1 MLPDMNI
8 HNLAGLPNMEKIF
21 CPGFQAAG
29 VEANIKKQG
38 IRDLGLI
45 FSEVPA
51 RVGGVFTRNLV
62 QAAPVVLDRELIQ
75 SGQAHAIIVNSGNAN
90 CCTGEK
96 GMEDAR
102 TMGRAVAA
110 DLNISSDQVLV
121 ASTGVIGSPM
131 PIDRVTAAIPRL
143 VKSLSPGGFP
153 DLALAMMT
161 TDTLPKLVSKQG
173 KISSKTF
180 TVTAVAKGAGMIR
193 PDMATMLCFVCTDI
207 DADPDYL
214 SYALYMACE
223 RSFNRIT
230 VDGDTSTN
238 DTALILANGCSGVSI
253 ENSIHKASFQRV
265 LDDVLLY
272 LARLMVKDGE
282 GATKLVEINVT
293 GALTNSDAHAIAGTI
308 GNSNLVKTAFF
319 GEDANWGRILAAAGR
334 AGVYL
339 DPDRINIFFDDV
351 LMCHD
356 GMGCGP
362 EAEKKATLVM
372 KKPEY
377 AIRIDLKV
385 GNGKAT
391 MYTCDFSYDY
401 VKINADYRS

>member
-1 MLPDMNI
+1 
-8 HNLAGLPNMEKIF
+8 MEKIF
-21 CPGFQAAG
+21 CPGFQATG
-29 VEANIKKQG
+29 IEANIKKQG

-62 QAAPVVLDRELIQ
+62 QAAPVILDRELIQ
-75 SGQAHAIIVNSGNAN
+75 SGQARAIIVNSGNAN
-90 CCTGEK
+90 CCTGK
-96 GMEDAR
+96 QGMEDAKAMTR
-102 TMGRAVAA
+102 TAA
-110 DLNISSDQVLV
+110 EALRVSSSEVLV
-121 ASTGVIGSPM
+121 ASTGVIGVPM
-131 PIDRVTAAIPRL
+131 PMDRVTGAIPSL
-143 VKSLSPGGFP
+143 VNSLSSDGFSN
-153 DLALAMMT
+153 LALAMMT
-161 TDTLPKLVSKQG
+161 TDTVPKLVSKQG
-173 KISSKTF
+173 RINSKTF

-238 DTALILANGCSGVSI
+238 DTALILANGLSGVSI
-253 ENSIHKASFQRV
+253 ENSVHKASFQGV
-265 LDDVLLY
+265 LDDVLLF
-272 LARLMVKDGE
+272 LARLMAKDGE

-293 GALTNSDAHAIAGTI
+293 GALSDKDAHAVAGTI

-334 AGVYL
+334 AGVCL
-339 DPDRINIFFDDV
+339 DPDRINIFFNDV
-351 LMCHD
+351 LMCKN

-362 EAEKKATLVM
+362 EAERQATIVM

-377 AIRIDLKV
+377 SIRVDLQI
-385 GNGKAT
+385 GNGKST

>member
-1 MLPDMNI
+1 
-8 HNLAGLPNMEKIF
+8 MEKIF

-29 VEANIKKQG
+29 VEANIKKKE

-45 FSEVPA
+45 FSELPA
-51 RVGGVFTRNLV
+51 KVGGVFTRNLV

-75 SGQAHAIIVNSGNAN
+75 SGQARAIIVNSGNAN
-90 CCTGEK
+90 CCTGAR

-102 TMGRAVAA
+102 AMGQAVAN
-110 DLNISSDQVLV
+110 DLGISSDQVLV
-121 ASTGVIGSPM
+121 ASTGVIGIPL
-131 PIDRVTAAIPRL
+131 PIDKVTAAIPEL
-143 VKSLSPGGFP
+143 VRSLSPGGFT

-161 TDTLPKLVSKQG
+161 TDTVPKLVSKQG
-173 KISSKTF
+173 KINSKTF

-238 DTALILANGCSGVSI
+238 DTALILANGYSGVSI
-253 ENSIHKASFQRV
+253 ENSIHKASFQGV

-272 LARLMVKDGE
+272 LAKLMVKDGE
-282 GATKLVEINVT
+282 GATKLVKINVT
-293 GALTNSDAHAIAGTI
+293 GALCDEDAHAVAGTI
-308 GNSNLVKTAFF
+308 GNSNLVKTALF

-339 DPDRINIFFDDV
+339 EPDRINICFNDV
-351 LMCHD
+351 LICRN
-356 GMGCGP
+356 GMGYGG
-362 EAEKKATLVM
+362 EAERQATLVM

-377 AIRIDLKV
+377 AIHIDLQM
-385 GNGKAT
+385 GNGQAT

>member
-1 MLPDMNI
+1 
-8 HNLAGLPNMEKIF
+8 MEKIF

-51 RVGGVFTRNLV
+51 KVGGVFTRNLV

-75 SGQAHAIIVNSGNAN
+75 SGQARAIIVNSGNAN
-90 CCTGEK
+90 CCTGVK
-96 GMEDAR
+96 GMEDAK
-102 TMGRAVAA
+102 TMGQAVAA
-110 DLNISSDQVLV
+110 DLKISSDHVLV
-121 ASTGVIGSPM
+121 ASTGVIGAPM
-131 PIDRVTAAIPRL
+131 PIDRVTAAIPKL
-143 VKSLSPGGFP
+143 VENLSPDGFT

-173 KISSKTF
+173 KINSKTF

-193 PDMATMLCFVCTDI
+193 PDMATMLCFICTDI

-238 DTALILANGCSGVSI
+238 DTALILANGFSGVSI
-253 ENSIHKASFQRV
+253 EHSIHKASFQRV

-293 GALTNSDAHAIAGTI
+293 GALTNEDAHAVAGSI

-339 DPDRINIFFDDV
+339 DPDRINIFFNDV
-351 LMCHD
+351 LMCRN
-356 GMGCGP
+356 GMGCGSD
-362 EAEKKATLVM
+362 AEQQATFVM

-377 AIRIDLKV
+377 VINIDLQI
-385 GNGKAT
+385 GTGKAT

>member
-1 MLPDMNI
+1 
-8 HNLAGLPNMEKIF
+8 MEKII

-45 FSEVPA
+45 FSERPA
-51 RVGGVFTRNLV
+51 KVGGVFTRNLV

-75 SGQAHAIIVNSGNAN
+75 SGQARAIVVNSGNAN
-90 CCTGEK
+90 CCTGVQ
-96 GMEDAR
+96 GMEDAK
-102 TMGRAVAA
+102 TMGQSVAN
-110 DLNISSDQVLV
+110 DLGISSDQVLV
-121 ASTGVIGSPM
+121 ASTGVIGAPM
-131 PIDRVTAAIPRL
+131 PMDKVMDAIPEL
-143 VKSLSPGGFP
+143 VKSLSPNGFS

-161 TDTLPKLVSKQG
+161 TDTVPKLVSKQG
-173 KISSKTF
+173 KINSKKF
-180 TVTAVAKGAGMIR
+180 TVTAVAKGAGMIH

-238 DTALILANGCSGVSI
+238 DTALILANGFSGVSI
-253 ENSIHKASFQRV
+253 ENSIHKASFQGV

-282 GATKLVEINVT
+282 GATKLVEINVG
-293 GALTNSDAHAIAGTI
+293 GALSDEDAHAVAGTI
-308 GNSNLVKTAFF
+308 GNSNLVKTALF
-319 GEDANWGRILAAAGR
+319 GGDANWGRILAAAGR

-339 DPDRINIFFDDV
+339 EPDRINIFFNDV
-351 LMCHD
+351 LMYHN

-362 EAEKKATLVM
+362 EAEKKATIVM

-377 AIRIDLKV
+377 AILVDLQI

>member
-1 MLPDMNI
+1 
-8 HNLAGLPNMEKIF
+8 MEKIF

-45 FSEVPA
+45 FSIVPA
-51 RVGGVFTRNLV
+51 KVGGVFTRNLV

-75 SGQAHAIIVNSGNAN
+75 SGQARAIIVNSGNAN
-90 CCTGEK
+90 CCTGVK

-102 TMGRAVAA
+102 TMGQAVAS
-110 DLNISSDQVLV
+110 DLKISSDHVLV
-121 ASTGVIGSPM
+121 ASTGVIGAPL
-131 PIDRVTAAIPRL
+131 PIDRVTAAIPKL
-143 VKSLSPGGFP
+143 VENLSPDGFP

-161 TDTLPKLVSKQG
+161 TDTLPKLVSKKG
-173 KISSKTF
+173 KINSKTF

-193 PDMATMLCFVCTDI
+193 PDMATMLCFICTDI

-238 DTALILANGCSGVSI
+238 DTALILANGYSGVSI

-272 LARLMVKDGE
+272 LARLMVQDGE

-293 GALTNSDAHAIAGTI
+293 GALTNEDAHAVAGSI

-334 AGVYL
+334 AGVHL
-339 DPDRINIFFDDV
+339 DPDRINIFFNDV
-351 LMCHD
+351 LMCRN
-356 GMGCGP
+356 GLGCGP
-362 EAEKKATLVM
+362 EAEQQATFIM

-377 AIRIDLKV
+377 VINIDLQI
-385 GNGKAT
+385 GTGKAT

>member
-1 MLPDMNI
+1 
-8 HNLAGLPNMEKIF
+8 MEKIF
-21 CPGFQAAG
+21 CPGFQASG

-45 FSEVPA
+45 FSEVSA
-51 RVGGVFTRNLV
+51 KAGGVFTRNLV
-62 QAAPVVLDRELIQ
+62 QAAPVVLDRKLIQ
-75 SGQAHAIIVNSGNAN
+75 SGQARAIIVNSGNAN
-90 CCTGEK
+90 CCTGSQ
-96 GMEDAR
+96 GMEDAKN
-102 TMGRAVAA
+102 MAKIVAA
-110 DLNISSDQVLV
+110 ELKISSDQVLV
-121 ASTGVIGSPM
+121 ASTGVIGAPM
-131 PIDRVTAAIPRL
+131 PMDRVTAAIPAL
-143 VKSLSPGGFP
+143 VQNLSSDGFS

-161 TDTLPKLVSKQG
+161 TDTVPKLVSKQG
-173 KISSKTF
+173 KINSKTF

-238 DTALILANGCSGVSI
+238 DTALILANGMSGVTI
-253 ENSIHKASFQRV
+253 ENSVHKASFQRV
-265 LDDVLLY
+265 LDDVLLF
-272 LARLMVKDGE
+272 LAKIMAKDGE
-282 GATKLVEINVT
+282 GATKLVEIKVT
-293 GALTNSDAHAIAGTI
+293 GALSDEDAHAVAGTI

-339 DPDRINIFFDDV
+339 EPDRINIYFNDV
-351 LMCHD
+351 LMCKN

-362 EAEKKATLVM
+362 EAERKATIVM

-377 AIRIDLKV
+377 AIRVDLQI
-385 GNGKAT
+385 GNGKST

>member
-1 MLPDMNI
+1 
-8 HNLAGLPNMEKIF
+8 MEKIS

-45 FSEVPA
+45 FSERPA
-51 RVGGVFTRNLV
+51 KVGGVFTRNLV

-75 SGQAHAIIVNSGNAN
+75 SGQARAIVVNSGNAN
-90 CCTGEK
+90 CCTGVQ
-96 GMEDAR
+96 GMEDAK
-102 TMGRAVAA
+102 TMGQSVAN
-110 DLNISSDQVLV
+110 DLGISSDQVLV
-121 ASTGVIGSPM
+121 ASTGVIGAPM
-131 PIDRVTAAIPRL
+131 PMDKVTDAIPEL
-143 VKSLSPGGFP
+143 VKSLSPNGFS

-161 TDTLPKLVSKQG
+161 TDTVPKLVSKQG
-173 KISSKTF
+173 KINSNKF
-180 TVTAVAKGAGMIR
+180 TVTAVAKGAGMIH

-238 DTALILANGCSGVSI
+238 DTALILANGFSGVSI
-253 ENSIHKASFQRV
+253 ENSIHKASFQGV

-282 GATKLVEINVT
+282 GATKLVEINVS
-293 GALTNSDAHAIAGTI
+293 GALSDGDAHAVAGTI
-308 GNSNLVKTAFF
+308 GNSNLVKTALF
-319 GEDANWGRILAAAGR
+319 GGDANWGRILAAAGR
-334 AGVYL
+334 SGVYL
-339 DPDRINIFFDDV
+339 EPDRINISFNDV
-351 LMCHD
+351 LMYHN

-362 EAEKKATLVM
+362 EAEKIATIVM

-377 AIRIDLKV
+377 AIHVDLQI

>member
-1 MLPDMNI
+1 
-8 HNLAGLPNMEKIF
+8 MEKII

-38 IRDLGLI
+38 VRDLGLI
-45 FSEVPA
+45 FSERPA
-51 RVGGVFTRNLV
+51 KVGGVFTRNLV

-75 SGQAHAIIVNSGNAN
+75 SGQARAIVVNSGNAN
-90 CCTGEK
+90 CCTGVQ
-96 GMEDAR
+96 GMEDAK
-102 TMGRAVAA
+102 TMGQSVAN
-110 DLNISSDQVLV
+110 DLGISSDQVLV
-121 ASTGVIGSPM
+121 ASTGVIGAPM
-131 PIDRVTAAIPRL
+131 PMDKVTDAIPEL
-143 VKSLSPGGFP
+143 VKSLSPNGFS

-161 TDTLPKLVSKQG
+161 TDTVPKLVSKQG
-173 KISSKTF
+173 KINSKEF
-180 TVTAVAKGAGMIR
+180 TVTAVAKGAGMIH

-238 DTALILANGCSGVSI
+238 DTALILANGFSGVSI
-253 ENSIHKASFQRV
+253 ENSIHKASFQGV

-282 GATKLVEINVT
+282 GATKLVEINVS
-293 GALTNSDAHAIAGTI
+293 GALSDEDAHAVAGTI
-308 GNSNLVKTAFF
+308 GNSNLVKTALF
-319 GEDANWGRILAAAGR
+319 GGDANWGRILAAAGR

-339 DPDRINIFFDDV
+339 EPDRINIFFNDV
-351 LMCHD
+351 LMYHN

-362 EAEKKATLVM
+362 EAEKKAAIVM

-377 AIRIDLKV
+377 AIHVDLQI

>member
-1 MLPDMNI
+1 MNI
-8 HNLAGLPNMEKIF
+8 NNSTGLPYMEKIF

-51 RVGGVFTRNLV
+51 KAGGVFTRNLV

-90 CCTGEK
+90 CCTGDK

-110 DLNISSDQVLV
+110 NLKIECDQVLI
-121 ASTGVIGSPM
+121 ASTGVIGAPM
-131 PIDRVTAAIPRL
+131 PIDRVTAAIPEL
-143 VKSLSPGGFP
+143 VKRLSPDGFP

-173 KISSKTF
+173 KINSKTF

-207 DADPDYL
+207 DAAPEYL
-214 SYALYMACE
+214 SYALYLACE

-230 VDGDTSTN
+230 IDGDTSTN
-238 DTALILANGCSGVSI
+238 DTALILANGYSGVFI

-282 GATKLVEINVT
+282 GATKLVEINVF
-293 GALTNSDAHAIAGTI
+293 GALTNEDARAIAGTI

-339 DPDRINIFFDDV
+339 DPARINIFFDDV
-351 LMCHD
+351 LMCHN
-356 GMGCGP
+356 GMGCGL
-362 EAEKKATLVM
+362 EAEIQATSVM

-377 AIRIDLKV
+377 AIRIDLQV

>member
-1 MLPDMNI
+1 
-8 HNLAGLPNMEKIF
+8 MEKIL

-51 RVGGVFTRNLV
+51 KVGGVFTRNLV

-75 SGQAHAIIVNSGNAN
+75 SGQARAIVVNSGNAN
-90 CCTGEK
+90 CCTGAQ
-96 GMEDAR
+96 GMEDAK
-102 TMGRAVAA
+102 TMGQVVA
-110 DLNISSDQVLV
+110 DELGISSDQVLV
-121 ASTGVIGSPM
+121 ASTGVIGAPM
-131 PIDRVTAAIPRL
+131 PIDKVTAAIPKL
-143 VKSLSPGGFP
+143 VKSLNPDGFP

-161 TDTLPKLVSKQG
+161 TDTMPKLVSKQG
-173 KISSKTF
+173 KINSKTF

-238 DTALILANGCSGVSI
+238 DTALILANGYSGVTI
-253 ENSIHKASFQRV
+253 ENSVHKASFQRV
-265 LDDVLLY
+265 LDDILLY
-272 LARLMVKDGE
+272 LAKLMAKDGE

-293 GALTNSDAHAIAGTI
+293 GALSNEDAHAIAGTI
-308 GNSNLVKTAFF
+308 GNSNLVKTALF
-319 GEDANWGRILAAAGR
+319 GEDANWGRIIAAAGR
-334 AGVYL
+334 AGVYME
-339 DPDRINIFFDDV
+339 PHRVNVFFNDV
-351 LMCHD
+351 RMCKN

-362 EAEKKATLVM
+362 EAEKQATIVM

-377 AIRIDLKV
+377 AIHVDLQI

>member
-1 MLPDMNI
+1 
-8 HNLAGLPNMEKIF
+8 MEKIF

-51 RVGGVFTRNLV
+51 KAGGVFTRNLV
-62 QAAPVVLDRELIQ
+62 QAAPVLLDRKLIQ
-75 SGQAHAIIVNSGNAN
+75 SGQARAIIVNSGNAN
-90 CCTGEK
+90 CCTGNQ

-102 TMGRAVAA
+102 AMGQTVAEG
-110 DLNISSDQVLV
+110 LGITPDQVLV
-121 ASTGVIGSPM
+121 ASTGVIGAPM
-131 PIDRVTAAIPRL
+131 PMDRIIAAIPGL
-143 VKSLSPGGFP
+143 VNSLDPGGFS
-153 DLALAMMT
+153 DIALAMMT
-161 TDTLPKLVSKQG
+161 TDTVPKLVSKQG
-173 KISSKTF
+173 RINSKTF

-207 DADPDYL
+207 DADPEYL

-230 VDGDTSTN
+230 IDGDTSTN
-238 DTALILANGCSGVSI
+238 DTALILANGLSGVAI
-253 ENSIHKASFQRV
+253 ENSVHKASFQRV

-272 LARLMVKDGE
+272 LAKLMVKDGE

-293 GALTNSDAHAIAGTI
+293 GALSDEDAHAVAGTI

-339 DPDRINIFFDDV
+339 EPDRINIFFNEV
-351 LMCHD
+351 LMCQN

-362 EAEKKATLVM
+362 EAERQATSVM

-377 AIRIDLKV
+377 AIRVDLQI
-385 GNGKAT
+385 GTGKAT

>member
-1 MLPDMNI
+1 
-8 HNLAGLPNMEKIF
+8 MEKIF

-45 FSEVPA
+45 FSEGPA
-51 RVGGVFTRNLV
+51 KVGGVFTRNLV

-75 SGQAHAIIVNSGNAN
+75 SGQARAIVVNSGNAN
-90 CCTGEK
+90 CCTGAQ

-102 TMGRAVAA
+102 AMGRSVAS
-110 DLNISSDQVLV
+110 DLGISSEQVLV
-121 ASTGVIGSPM
+121 ASTGVIGAPM
-131 PIDRVTAAIPRL
+131 PMDKVTGAIPEL
-143 VKSLSPGGFP
+143 VKSLSPGGFS

-161 TDTLPKLVSKQG
+161 TDTVPKLVSKQG
-173 KISSKTF
+173 KINSKTF

-238 DTALILANGCSGVSI
+238 DTALILANGFSGVSI

-282 GATKLVEINVT
+282 GATKLVEINVS
-293 GALTNSDAHAIAGTI
+293 GALSDEDAHAVAGTI
-308 GNSNLVKTAFF
+308 GNSNLVKTALF

-339 DPDRINIFFDDV
+339 EPDRINIFFNDV
-351 LMCHD
+351 LMYRN

-362 EAEKKATLVM
+362 EAEKKAAIVM

-377 AIRIDLKV
+377 VIHVDLQI

>member
-1 MLPDMNI
+1 
-8 HNLAGLPNMEKIF
+8 MEKIF

-62 QAAPVVLDRELIQ
+62 QAAPVILDRELIQ
-75 SGQAHAIIVNSGNAN
+75 SGQARAIIVNSGNAN
-90 CCTGEK
+90 CCTGK
-96 GMEDAR
+96 QGMEDAKAMTR
-102 TMGRAVAA
+102 TAA
-110 DLNISSDQVLV
+110 EALKVSSNEVLV
-121 ASTGVIGSPM
+121 GSTGVIGVPM
-131 PIDRVTAAIPRL
+131 PMDRVTAAIPSL
-143 VKSLSPGGFP
+143 VKSLSPDGFSN
-153 DLALAMMT
+153 LALAMMT
-161 TDTLPKLVSKQG
+161 TDTVPKLVSKQG
-173 KISSKTF
+173 RINSKTF

-238 DTALILANGCSGVSI
+238 DTALILANGLSGVSI
-253 ENSIHKASFQRV
+253 ENSVHKASFQGV
-265 LDDVLLY
+265 LDDVLLF
-272 LARLMVKDGE
+272 LARLMAKDGE

-293 GALTNSDAHAIAGTI
+293 GALSDKDAHAVAGTI

-334 AGVYL
+334 AGVCL
-339 DPDRINIFFDDV
+339 DPDRINIFFNDV
-351 LMCHD
+351 LMCKN

-362 EAEKKATLVM
+362 EAEKQATIVM

-377 AIRIDLKV
+377 SIRVDLQI
-385 GNGKAT
+385 GNGKST

>member
-1 MLPDMNI
+1 
-8 HNLAGLPNMEKIF
+8 MEKIY
-21 CPGFQAAG
+21 CPGFKASG
-29 VEANIKKQG
+29 VAANIKKQG
-38 IRDLGLI
+38 VRDLGLI

-51 RVGGVFTRNLV
+51 KIGGVFTRNLI

-75 SGQAHAIIVNSGNAN
+75 TGQARAIIVNSGNAN
-90 CCTGEK
+90 CCTGGQ

-102 TMGRAVAA
+102 TMGRVSAA
-110 DLNISSDQVLV
+110 KLGISSDEVLV

-131 PIDRVTAAIPRL
+131 PIERITAAIPEL
-143 VKSLSPGGFP
+143 VENLTPEGFS

-161 TDTLPKLVSKQG
+161 TDNLPKLVCKKG
-173 KISSKTF
+173 KINSKTY
-180 TVTAVAKGAGMIR
+180 TITAVAKGAGMIR

-207 DADPDYL
+207 DAEPDYL
-214 SYALYMACE
+214 SYALYTACE

-238 DTALILANGCSGVSI
+238 DTALILANGLSGIFI
-253 ENSIHKASFQRV
+253 ENSVQKAAFQRV

-272 LARLMVKDGE
+272 LAKLMVKDGE
-282 GATKLVEINVT
+282 GATKLVEIRVN
-293 GALTNSDAHAIAGTI
+293 GALSDTDAYTVAGAIA
-308 GNSNLVKTAFF
+308 NSPLVKTAFF

-339 DPDRINIFFDDV
+339 EPNRVNIFFDDV
-351 LMCHD
+351 MMCQN
-356 GMGCGP
+356 GMGCGI
-362 EAEKKATLVM
+362 EAEKNATDIM

-377 AIRIDLKV
+377 MIRVDLHCGKGHAI
-385 GNGKAT
+385 

>member
-1 MLPDMNI
+1 
-8 HNLAGLPNMEKIF
+8 MEKII

-38 IRDLGLI
+38 VRDLGLI
-45 FSEVPA
+45 FSERPA
-51 RVGGVFTRNLV
+51 KVGGVFTRNLV

-75 SGQAHAIIVNSGNAN
+75 SGQARAIVVNSGNAN
-90 CCTGEK
+90 CCTGVQ
-96 GMEDAR
+96 GMEDAK
-102 TMGRAVAA
+102 TMGQSVAN
-110 DLNISSDQVLV
+110 DLGISSDQVLV
-121 ASTGVIGSPM
+121 ASTGVIGAPM
-131 PIDRVTAAIPRL
+131 PMDKVTDAIPEL
-143 VKSLSPGGFP
+143 VKSLSPNGFS

-161 TDTLPKLVSKQG
+161 TDTVPKLVSKQG
-173 KISSKTF
+173 KINSKKF
-180 TVTAVAKGAGMIR
+180 TVTAVAKGAGMIH

-238 DTALILANGCSGVSI
+238 DTALILANGFSGVSI

-282 GATKLVEINVT
+282 GATKLVEINVS
-293 GALTNSDAHAIAGTI
+293 GALSDEDAHAVAGTI
-308 GNSNLVKTAFF
+308 GNSNLVKTALF
-319 GEDANWGRILAAAGR
+319 GGDANWGRILAAAGR

-339 DPDRINIFFDDV
+339 EPDRINIFFNDV
-351 LMCHD
+351 LMYHN

-362 EAEKKATLVM
+362 EAEKKATIVM

-377 AIRIDLKV
+377 AIHVDLQI